1 MDTNQTREC
10 LFVEG
15 PDADD
20 GVCFSEASLESAVYV
35 METTHHVQMSGVP
48 NGDNSTCADE
58 CGIPNGGNY
67 CADDIID
74 SPFVGEWTVNLGNVY
89 DGDCVIYEGYYY
101 DYNYYNGS
109 QGVFTINGNGT
120 FTHSYCDYD
129 YSTSQVGSWTSDG
142 NTIDIT
148 LVCGDEYNGPI

>member
-1 MDTNQTREC
+1 MMTAIQMNMKECTDTGSAVFDEY
-10 LFVEG
+10 
-15 PDADD
+15 
-20 GVCFSEASLESAVYV
+20 GVCDGDNSSCADEC
-35 METTHHVQMSGVP
+35 GVP

-101 DYNYYNGS
+101 DYTTM
-109 QGVFTINGNGT
+109 V
-120 FTHSYCDYD
+120 
-129 YSTSQVGSWTSDG
+129 
-142 NTIDIT
+142 
-148 LVCGDEYNGPI
+148 LKEYLL